1 MHISHPAKVGLV
13 VLRLEPTAQSLGG
26 WSYAPSP
33 LRRGSALS
41 LLFQPLCGEDLTVV
55 VACLT
60 FVCALCTSVDLPGLP
75 LTVMSFTGF
84 NINVTFCVVS

>member
-1 MHISHPAKVGLV
+1 MHVSHPAKVGLI

-41 LLFQPLCGEDLTVV
+41 FR
-55 VACLT
+55 
-60 FVCALCTSVDLPGLP
+60 GLDE
-75 LTVMSFTGF
+75 SQRGGR
-84 NINVTFCVVS
+84 